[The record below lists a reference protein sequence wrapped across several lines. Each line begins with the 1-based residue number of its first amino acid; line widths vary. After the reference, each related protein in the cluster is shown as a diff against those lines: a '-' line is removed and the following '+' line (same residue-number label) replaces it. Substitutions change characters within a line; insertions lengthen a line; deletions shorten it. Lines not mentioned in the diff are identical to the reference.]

1 MRPSELLRRAE
12 MYVGRTCLP
21 GRFDCVHL
29 AVLVQEEVFGRT
41 LPAVPG
47 VGKRHPVDPVAQH
60 DLIESACDSLADAV
74 DRPETGD
81 AVLFKHAVQV
91 RGTYLVDVWHVGTL
105 FIDGCGQHWVLHTH
119 AGSGSVV
126 LEGLAACKA
135 RGLRLEGF
143 YRWKV
148 AEQRPDLVD
157 TPQ

>member
-1 MRPSELLRRAE
+1 MTPNQLLRRAE

-29 AVLVQEEVFGRT
+29 ALLVQEEVFGRT

-47 VGKRHPVDPVAQH
+47 VRKRHPVDPVAQH
-60 DLIESACDSLADAV
+60 DLIESARDSLADPV

-91 RGTYLVDVWHVGTL
+91 RGTYLVEVWHVATL
-105 FIDGCGQHWVLHTH
+105 FIDGVDEHWVLHTH
-119 AGSGSVV
+119 DGCGSVV
-126 LEGLAACKA
+126 LERLAACRA
-135 RGLRLEGF
+135 RGLRLDGF

-148 AEQRPDLVD
+148 AAQRPAMLE